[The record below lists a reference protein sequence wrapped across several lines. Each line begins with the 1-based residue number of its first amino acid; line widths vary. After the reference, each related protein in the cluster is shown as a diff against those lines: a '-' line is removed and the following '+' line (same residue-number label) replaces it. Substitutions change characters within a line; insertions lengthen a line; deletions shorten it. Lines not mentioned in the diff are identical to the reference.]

1 MAYRIP
7 NKHPL
12 DLNQRVAVGVSIPFS
27 NTNDVFNS
35 TYDVIEQTKSNLI
48 NFILTNKGER
58 RLNPNYGSNLRQ
70 YLFEPLTP
78 NTINALEIK
87 LTNDIKTNFP
97 SVRVNQLLI
106 TPAYQNNAIQI
117 VINYSVLNNAAQT
130 INIDVPVI
138 GT

>member
-7 NKHPL
+7 NQHPL

-35 TYDVIEQTKSNLI
+35 TYTTIDQIKSNLI
-48 NFILTNKGER
+48 NFILTNRGER

-70 YLFEPLTP
+70 YLFEPINP
-78 NTINALEIK
+78 STINALEIK

-97 SVRVNQLLI
+97 SVRVNQLTLAPI
-106 TPAYQNNAIQI
+106 YDNNAVQI

-130 INIDVPVI
+130 ITVSVPV
-138 GT
+138 TNV